1 MCVCVCVCLMC
12 RGVIYCQ
19 VISILKVTILFI
31 WELSIENSVCVCVQ
45 ELQAMFSETSALS
58 GDNVLQAHSTLAQL
72 LLAREDADLKE
83 LKKRS
88 LAARREQ
95 KSKCSC

>member
-1 MCVCVCVCLMC
+1 
-12 RGVIYCQ
+12 
-19 VISILKVTILFI
+19 
-31 WELSIENSVCVCVQ
+31 
-45 ELQAMFSETSALS
+45 MFSETSALS